1 MLQTEGAAARHLHRT
16 LTLVVLVLF
25 GFLQLGSS
33 LVLVSAAV
41 GHEREGIL
49 HRQPRT
55 VIGLVIV
62 GFLGFVE
69 VVRFRRVSPPGIEAH
84 FIEVREVFP
93 VDVACLRVERV
104 IGKHALVTRP
114 RVERQQRSNL
124 LQFLIG
130 LRPRAEACPDAD
142 HQVGIVLVHVF
153 HHLLRT
159 LQARLQSL
167 GFVFGSHLLQVVRQV
182 FLPSGVAD
190 LVYIIR
196 IHEAHGVPV

>member
-69 VVRFRRVSPPGIEAH
+69 VVRFR
-84 FIEVREVFP
+84 
-93 VDVACLRVERV
+93 
-104 IGKHALVTRP
+104 
-114 RVERQQRSNL
+114 
-124 LQFLIG
+124 
-130 LRPRAEACPDAD
+130 
-142 HQVGIVLVHVF
+142 
-153 HHLLRT
+153 
-159 LQARLQSL
+159 
-167 GFVFGSHLLQVVRQV
+167 
-182 FLPSGVAD
+182 
-190 LVYIIR
+190 
-196 IHEAHGVPV
+196 